1 MKFLHTIAEVLPYLV
16 HKKWSTYVYLE
27 SDTTS
32 VNFKVGIMKFI
43 VTTRPLQFTHC
54 TEIRFLQHFL

>member
-1 MKFLHTIAEVLPYLV
+1 MKFLHTIAEVLLYIM

-32 VNFKVGIMKFI
+32 GNFKVGIMKFI
-43 VTTRPLQFTHC
+43 VTTSPLQFTHC
-54 TEIRFLQHFL
+54 TEIRFLWHCL

>member
-1 MKFLHTIAEVLPYLV
+1 MNFLHTIAEVLLYLM

-32 VNFKVGIMKFI
+32 GNFKVEIMKFI
-43 VTTRPLQFTHC
+43 VTRLPLQFTHC
-54 TEIRFLQHFL
+54 TEI